1 MPKKKSV
8 EYVQNCFSGDIITP
22 EKLLATIDAMIVE
35 GHSDSALSYLFSLE
49 TIAKEHGDT
58 TLRRAVE
65 KRKCKIKLSY
75 KYAPYREEG
84 AADPVNRKP
93 KEPREKKLA
102 GGMHQAFPVIKKG
115 GDPFRMAQISDLYD
129 FLSKSETDGGLL
141 KIKADKRDFIN
152 CFTEGNTTSYVW
164 WLSDARELHY
174 IIIEW
179 KRRGYIVFKNDGEA
193 WQIASSVFVNG
204 KASTKDDPTLFDPE
218 DLRKAHN
225 PENITQDLIDIVE
238 LLNPANP
245 SPNYQKFVEAEEK
258 RMENG
263 RQNKEKNAWEKFQ
276 DGLDVSDAFE

>member
-1 MPKKKSV
+1 MPKKKGV
-8 EYVQNCFSGDIITP
+8 EYVQDYFSGDIVTP
-22 EKLLATIDAMIVE
+22 EKALAIIDKKIANGCSE
-35 GHSDSALSYLFSLE
+35 SAFFSLYALGK
-49 TIAKEHGDT
+49 IAKEHDDT
-58 TLRRAVE
+58 KLGRDVE
-65 KRKCKIKLSY
+65 KRINKIALPY

-84 AADPVNRKP
+84 AADPVNSKP
-93 KEPREKKLA
+93 KETREKKLA

-129 FLSKSETDGGLL
+129 FLSKSETDGGSL

-179 KRRGYIVFKNDGEA
+179 KRRKYISFNNDSEA

-204 KASTKDDPTLFDPE
+204 KVSTPEAPMLFDPE
-218 DLRKAHN
+218 DLRKAKN
-225 PENITQDLIDIVE
+225 PKNITQDLIDIVE
-238 LLNPANP
+238 KLNPDNP

-258 RMENG
+258 RMEYG